1 LSTARTIAP
10 IAMNEH
16 TIDVPH
22 TPDPLSIAAKFR
34 VLLPDLE
41 ARRGECAALVNA
53 YPANAA
59 YRDAYTQAS
68 AACAVPAIFWPL
80 SWQPAQTSLA

>member
-1 LSTARTIAP
+1 MP
-10 IAMNEH
+10 GE
-16 TIDVPH
+16 P
-22 TPDPLSIAAKFR
+22 PDPLSIAAKFR

-59 YRDAYTQAS
+59 DRDAYTQAS
-68 AACAVPAIFWPL
+68 AASALPRRVCPTW
-80 SWQPAQTSLA
+80 